1 MNVGDL
7 VDAGFAEIKTGP
19 FGTQLRASDYV
30 SVGRPVLNVR
40 NVGFGDVR
48 PRDLEYVG
56 EETAQRL
63 STHLLKV
70 NDIVFGRKGAV
81 ERHAFIR
88 DEFDGAMQ
96 GSDCIRLRVSDC
108 SPMPAR
114 FITFVL
120 RTKQHQSWMHSFC
133 SHGATMA
140 SLNQDIVRQI
150 PLPEIDASYQEFAVA
165 VLQNIDDLIENNRRR
180 AEVLEEMAR
189 AIYREWFVKFRYPGH
204 EDVPLVDSTLGPIPE
219 GWTVGTIQ
227 SVASGDRY
235 STTSGP
241 FGSKL
246 GRKDY
251 QADGVPVIRGANLRV
266 GGGFDETDFVF
277 VSEVKAAELRS
288 AMAVQGDILV
298 TQRGTLGQVG
308 RIPRG
313 ARFDRYVLSQSQMKL
328 TVDEERAAPY
338 FIYAQLCSE
347 RAIQRFIAQ
356 AMTAGVPHVNLRLLR
371 EFSIILPPRRLQ
383 YLYSDSALPL
393 ANLAVSLERENQRL
407 AVIRDLLLPKLVSGR
422 IDVSAL
428 DLDALV
434 GDRVA

>member
-1 MNVGDL
+1 M
-7 VDAGFAEIKTGP
+7 TGES
-19 FGTQLRASDYV
+19 T
-30 SVGRPVLNVR
+30 
-40 NVGFGDVR
+40 
-48 PRDLEYVG
+48 VG
-56 EETAQRL
+56 ELIETLIDYRGKTPRKTKSGVPLITA
-63 STHLLKV
+63 KV
-70 NDIVFGRKGAV
+70 IKGGTILAEPREYIADDNYGAWMRRGLPARGDILITTEAPLGEVA
-81 ERHAFIR
+81 
-88 DEFDGAMQ
+88 
-96 GSDCIRLRVSDC
+96 RVSD
-108 SPMPAR
+108 PRIALAQR
-114 FITFVL
+114 VILL
-120 RTKQHQSWMHSFC
+120 R
-133 SHGATMA
+133 
-140 SLNQDIVRQI
+140 
-150 PLPEIDASYQEFAVA
+150 PDASKVDPSFLFHYLRSPQAQAALRRRSSGTTVSGIRQPELKAVEVPLLPRSSQWA
-165 VLQNIDDLIENNRRR
+165 VGVILDAIDDLIDNSRRR
-180 AEVLEEMAR
+180 VEVLEEMAR
-189 AIYREWFVKFRYPGH
+189 AIYREWFANFRYPGH

-288 AMAVQGDILV
+288 AIAVQGDILV

-371 EFSIILPPRRLQ
+371 EFNIILPPRRLQ

-393 ANLAVSLERENQRL
+393 ADLAVSLERENQRL
-407 AVIRDLLLPKLVSGR
+407 AVIRHLLLPKLVSGG